1 MRKARPILSY
11 LVAAIAVFMIAVTG
25 ALLHTSLIL
34 KERIISRAARNAAL
48 ASDLIS
54 RSTLDIMAVG
64 HGADQQMK
72 IRGYGGV
79 TGVEDIAIFNTEG
92 VEAFGWR
99 GPDAARRIGA
109 EEKGVFE
116 RAVASFGPAGSF
128 SREEMAYS
136 HYIPLKSGPSC
147 VACHGREGAV
157 LGALRVRVS
166 AAGDLELLGYLRKL
180 IWSLWIIILMPAGAL
195 LAAGVVIT
203 GKNRSYTRLM
213 ESSSSL
219 RKTYNDLRGAEYY
232 LQMILDNSKVIIV
245 TTDTTGRIVEFNR
258 EAERLLEYTKEE
270 AAGKDV
276 LMLYENPL
284 QRPEIMKGAAPNG
297 GDVWA
302 VRNRDVTL
310 KSRSGKVLH
319 VSLTLSTMVNDRDEI
334 IGTVGIGKDVSE
346 HRMLQFKLMQ
356 SEKLAG
362 IGTLASGIAHE
373 VNNPLAGIMGTA
385 EAIKDEDDIDKIKS
399 YTDEIIRYSMDASNI
414 VREISSYSRQPRDG
428 EAAAF
433 ELGAVIENSLKMA
446 RHSAPLSSIRIVNQL
461 HKDCFVNAS
470 KGELQQ
476 VFINLI
482 INAIHA
488 MGDSGRLTLRCWKEG
503 GSVKASVADT
513 GCGIKEEDLGKVF
526 DPFFTTKQ
534 AGEGT
539 GLGLYV
545 AYRIVTRHR
554 GAIDVESKEGK
565 GTAFKLTFPASSE
578 AGRPAVSGK
587 L

>member
-1 MRKARPILSY
+1 MRKARPILSC
-11 LVAAIAVFMIAVTG
+11 LVAAIAVFTIAVTG
-25 ALLHTSLIL
+25 AL
-34 KERIISRAARNAAL
+34 
-48 ASDLIS
+48 
-54 RSTLDIMAVG
+54 
-64 HGADQQMK
+64 
-72 IRGYGGV
+72 
-79 TGVEDIAIFNTEG
+79 
-92 VEAFGWR
+92 
-99 GPDAARRIGA
+99 
-109 EEKGVFE
+109 
-116 RAVASFGPAGSF
+116 
-128 SREEMAYS
+128 
-136 HYIPLKSGPSC
+136 
-147 VACHGREGAV
+147 
-157 LGALRVRVS
+157 
-166 AAGDLELLGYLRKL
+166 
-180 IWSLWIIILMPAGAL
+180 IWSLWLIILLPAGAL
-195 LAAGVVIT
+195 LAAGVIIT
-203 GKNRSYTRLM
+203 GKNRSYGRLM

-219 RKTYNDLRGAEYY
+219 RSAYNDRRGAEYY

-245 TTDTTGRIVEFNR
+245 TTDTNGRIVEFNR

-284 QRPEIMKGAAPNG
+284 QRSEIMKGAAPQG

-310 KSRSGKVLH
+310 KSKSGKVLH
-319 VSLTLSTMVNDRDEI
+319 VSITLSTMLSDMGEI

-346 HRMLQFKLMQ
+346 QRMLQFKLMQ

-385 EAIKDEDDIDKIKS
+385 EAIKDENDIDKIRS

-428 EAAAF
+428 EADAF

-446 RHSAPLSSIRIVNQL
+446 RHSAPLSSIRIVKQL
-461 HKDCFVNAS
+461 HKDCFINAS

-476 VFINLI
+476 VFINLM

-488 MGDSGRLTLRCWKEG
+488 MEGSGRLTLRCWKEG
-503 GSVKASVADT
+503 GSVKASVEDT
-513 GCGIKEEDLGKVF
+513 GRGIKEEDLGKIF
-526 DPFFTTKQ
+526 DPFFTTKPV
-534 AGEGT
+534 GEGT

-554 GAIDVESKEGK
+554 GMIDVESKEGK
-565 GTAFKLTFPASSE
+565 GTAFTLTFPASQE
-578 AGRPAVSGK
+578 AGRSAVSAR
-587 L
+587 